1 MKQHRLQEEML
12 VRLAHFFAG
21 ALEGHDGPSCR
32 LSMQVDDLGWPLM
45 VLATVGAPFDVE
57 SPPELADEVRR
68 VAALFGSPRR

>member
-1 MKQHRLQEEML
+1 VVHV
-12 VRLAHFFAG
+12 VRRWG
-21 ALEGHDGPSCR
+21 EVEALEGHDGPSCR

-45 VLATVGAPFDVE
+45 VLATVGAPFEVE